1 MWLRMVSKSPT
12 CSRQMM
18 PTASGKTWPEW
29 VDLLD
34 AANQRKQGI
43 APVMTYLIE
52 KCAVTLYDARAIA
65 IQYVLH

>member
-1 MWLRMVSKSPT
+1 MWLRMVAKSPR

-18 PTASGKTWPEW
+18 PIVTGKQWHEW

-34 AANQRKQGI
+34 TADQRKRGI
-43 APVMTYLIE
+43 APVMTYLVE
-52 KCAVTLYDARAIA
+52 KCAVAPDDACSIA

>member
-1 MWLRMVSKSPT
+1 MWLRMVAKSPR

-18 PTASGKTWPEW
+18 QTATGRQWHEW

-34 AANQRKQGI
+34 TADQRKKGI
-43 APVMTYLIE
+43 APVMMYLVE
-52 KCAVTLYDARAIA
+52 KCAVAPDDARSIA

>member
-1 MWLRMVSKSPT
+1 MWLRMVAKWPR
-12 CSRQMM
+12 CSRQMISI
-18 PTASGKTWPEW
+18 TTDKTGHDW

-34 AANQRKQGI
+34 AANQRKRGI

-52 KCAVTLYDARAIA
+52 KCAVAPSDARSIA